1 MNSSSHDLDFDMDD
15 DDDIDDDEYDE
26 EYASS
31 ANVSNQSINMI
42 QKEENLNLEPD
53 LENQP
58 GPAGD

>member
-1 MNSSSHDLDFDMDD
+1 MDFDMDD
-15 DDDIDDDEYDE
+15 DDDIDDDEYDD

-42 QKEENLNLEPD
+42 PKEDLNLENIEGG
-53 LENQP
+53 ENQP